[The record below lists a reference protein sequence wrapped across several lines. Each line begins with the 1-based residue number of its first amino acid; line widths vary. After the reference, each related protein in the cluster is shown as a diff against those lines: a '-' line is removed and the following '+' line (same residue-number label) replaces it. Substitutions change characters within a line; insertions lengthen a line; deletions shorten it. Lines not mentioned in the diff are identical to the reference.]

1 MLKFVKGHMDSISG
15 IEIYPIISL
24 SIFFIFFA
32 LLLVWVFSY
41 SKEAINEL
49 GEIPLKEDNQS

>member
-1 MLKFVKGHMDSISG
+1 MLKFIKHHMDTIVG

-24 SIFFIFFA
+24 SIFFIFFV

-41 SKEAINEL
+41 SKKTINEL
-49 GEIPLKEDNQS
+49 GDIPLKEDN

>member
-1 MLKFVKGHMDSISG
+1 MLKFIKGHMDSISG

-32 LLLVWVFSY
+32 LLLFWVLTY
-41 SKEAINEL
+41 SKEKINEL
-49 GEIPLKEDNQS
+49 SDIPLKEDN

>member
-1 MLKFVKGHMDSISG
+1 MLKFIKGHMDSISG

-32 LLLVWVFSY
+32 LLLFWVFTY
-41 SKEAINEL
+41 SKEKINEL
-49 GEIPLKEDNQS
+49 SDIPLKEDN

>member
-32 LLLVWVFSY
+32 LLLVWVFTY
-41 SKEAINEL
+41 SKDKINEL
-49 GEIPLKEDNQS
+49 SEIPLKEDN

>member
-32 LLLVWVFSY
+32 LLLVWVFTY
-41 SKEAINEL
+41 SKDKINEL
-49 GEIPLKEDNQS
+49 SEIPLKEDNQ